1 LWPRQDWL
9 IVRFLR
15 CCIGHSVH
23 GISSGS
29 TPLDILALHPE
40 EHNVYIKVQ
49 TSLAEPPVQQAAID
63 QVQRSAP
70 RLRARNIRRGS
81 LAASG
86 LAALTLVLAAC
97 GGGTS
102 AYGAGGYGAPSATP
116 SAAAGTVATV
126 DLRTVNLG
134 QILVDAQGRTLYLF
148 EADKGGKS
156 NCDGPCATAWP
167 PLLSTGAPQA
177 AMGASASLIG
187 TTTRGDGTTQVTY
200 AGHPLYYFVG
210 DKAPGDTTGQDIDQ
224 FGAKW
229 YVLAKDGKKID
240 ND

>member
-1 LWPRQDWL
+1 VPEHKETKNLDPNALGL
-9 IVRFLR
+9 IA
-15 CCIGHSVH
+15 
-23 GISSGS
+23 
-29 TPLDILALHPE
+29 AL
-40 EHNVYIKVQ
+40 
-49 TSLAEPPVQQAAID
+49 AAI
-63 QVQRSAP
+63 
-70 RLRARNIRRGS
+70 
-81 LAASG
+81 
-86 LAALTLVLAAC
+86 VLYIPAIQF
-97 GGGTS
+97 GW
-102 AYGAGGYGAPSATP
+102 
-116 SAAAGTVATV
+116 VW
-126 DLRTVNLG
+126 DDR
-134 QILVDAQGRTLYLF
+134 ILVDSQGRTLYLF

-177 AMGASASLIG
+177 AMGASAGLIG

-240 ND
+240 NG